1 MENTMPDES
10 IATVESLYQ
19 AFASA
24 NLPQLLA
31 ALSEDVVWTQPGS
44 TRLSQVHRGREAVI
58 GFFFDIA
65 QYGLTVRPIEY
76 FSRDE
81 KVLAVVDVELAGERA
96 NEVDRFEL
104 RDGLIVAVEHI
115 GDTEMLSR
123 ALSGSTR

>member
-1 MENTMPDES
+1 MPDEN

-81 KVLAVVDVELAGERA
+81 KVLAVVDVELDGERA

-123 ALSGSTR
+123 ALSGTTR